1 MKIIPAGKRGKL
13 ILIIA
18 LIGLVLAITTLMR
31 TETFRI
37 MWQVSPPRRN
47 SSHDQ
52 RGEVMHIKQNDVSA
66 FQVASN
72 NDNYTNQRVIA

>member
-13 ILIIA
+13 ILIVI
-18 LIGLVLAITTLMR
+18 LLSLVLLVTTVMR
-31 TETFRI
+31 TEQFRI

-52 RGEVMHIKQNDVSA
+52 RGEVMHIKQHDVSA

-72 NDNYTNQRVIA
+72 NDNYTNQRVIE